1 MTCHI
6 YYKFI
11 TIYYKFDGALNI
23 QYMNIWH
30 VKFIKY
36 INQLRGNEFH
46 GALMTISCNDD
57 GSDND
62 DDDDHSE
69 YDDGDYDVRLKPAA
83 L

>member
-1 MTCHI
+1 MTCQI

-11 TIYYKFDGALNI
+11 TIYYKFDGALNK
-23 QYMNIWH
+23 H

-46 GALMTISCNDD
+46 GALMTISCDDD

-62 DDDDHSE
+62 DDDDHS
-69 YDDGDYDVRLKPAA
+69 DYDVSFEPAA
-83 L
+83 V